1 MNRIKWEWALYQCRR
16 AASKGYLV
24 AKKNLDGVKMDIN
37 QVSTDLT
44 QSMANL
50 DNGRVRT
57 ADVIGQLQK
66 QLKQVIVELY
76 ALQERS
82 RDLLEEK
89 RAQSDKFSIALFGR
103 TMAGKST
110 LMEILTNGDGLSI
123 GKGGQRTTRDVRSYD
138 WEGLRVTDV
147 PGIAAFEGEE
157 DEKLAFEAAAQSDLV
172 LFLITDDAPQNEEAE
187 CFARVRRLGK
197 PILGICNVK
206 AALNDEDDVRLFL
219 SKNWFHR
226 DHRRLGE
233 IVEQF
238 HEFAKKY
245 SPGARIYFV
254 YTHLRSKFLSQQPEY
269 RSQQDELG
277 HASLFAQV
285 EKQIISVVKGRGK
298 FLRWKSYID
307 SAVTPVLDFSDKML
321 DFSAENSSSGRV
333 YIDKHRQFK
342 SWAEGFRENSKE
354 RINSFISKE
363 INLLRAKIPEF
374 AEDNYDKSD
383 AGARW
388 DRLVKEQGIERK
400 EKKLATGLQK
410 ECKEKL
416 SEIARQLDVELELVG
431 KLAGDRRISMDAIFD
446 SKRAWNWGTLLLSSG
461 LAIAALFTTAG
472 TGTLAVLI
480 GTLRGGLSW
489 VFDDGQEKASRQR
502 EDIEKKLNRD
512 VNKIERKLRK
522 EFNNWFRN
530 LWEKQVAVLLWSFSP
545 VISSLFDLA
554 DAQRNLA
561 WKLNKQQ
568 KSLHRA
574 LINEALGQLGCSD
587 NEVDVLDIA
596 RVPGLAVMLL
606 IEPNTTFPMDVRKK
620 LEEMLGEKVWFVINT
635 RDQASILAQAI
646 GRDCDR
652 NKVSIERDIQ
662 VAHVPVGDLDA
673 VGISRIRLAQQL
685 TELHVM
691 K

>member
-1 MNRIKWEWALYQCRR
+1 MNQIKWKWALYQCRR

-110 LMEILTNGDGLSI
+110 LMEILTHGDGSSI
-123 GKGGQRTTRDVRSYD
+123 GKAGQRTTRDVRSYD
-138 WEGLRVTDV
+138 WEGLKITDV

-157 DEKLAFEAAAQSDLV
+157 DEELAFEAAAQSDLV
-172 LFLITDDAPQNEEAE
+172 LFLITDDAPQNAEAE

-197 PILGICNVK
+197 PILGVCNVQ

-219 SKNWFHR
+219 RKNWFHR
-226 DHRRLGE
+226 DRKRLGE

-245 SPGARIYFV
+245 SPGTQIYFV

-269 RSQQDELG
+269 RSQQDKLG
-277 HASLFAQV
+277 HASRFAQV
-285 EKQIISVVKGRGK
+285 EKQIISVVMGRGK

-333 YIDKHRQFK
+333 YNDKHRQFK
-342 SWAEGFRENSKE
+342 SWSEGFRENSKE

-363 INLLRAKIPEF
+363 MNSLRAKIPEF
-374 AEDNYDKSD
+374 VEDNYDKSN
-383 AGARW
+383 AGVQW
-388 DRLVKEQGIERK
+388 DSLVSRQGIERK
-400 EKKLATGLQK
+400 AEGLATELQK
-410 ECKEKL
+410 EWKEKL
-416 SEIARQLDVELELVG
+416 PEIARQLDKELKHVG
-431 KLAGDRRISMDAIFD
+431 RLAGDRRISMDAIFD
-446 SKRAWNWGTLLLSSG
+446 SKRAWNWGARLLSGG
-461 LAIAALFTTAG
+461 LVIASFFTTAG
-472 TGTLAVLI
+472 TGILAILI
-480 GTLRGGLSW
+480 GMGGEAFSV
-489 VFDDGQEKASRQR
+489 VFDGRQEKANRQR
-502 EDIEKKLNRD
+502 DDLKKKLNRD
-512 VNKIERKLRK
+512 VKKIERKLRR
-522 EFNNWFRN
+522 ELNNLFRD
-530 LWEKQVAVLLWSFSP
+530 LWEKQVAVLLRSFPP

-574 LINEALGQLGCSD
+574 LINEALEQLGCSD
-587 NEVDVLDIA
+587 NAVAVLDIA

-635 RDQASILAQAI
+635 RNQASILAQAI

-652 NKVSIERDIQ
+652 GRVSIERKIQ

>member
-1 MNRIKWEWALYQCRR
+1 MNQIKWKWALYQCRR

-44 QSMANL
+44 QSMTNL

-103 TMAGKST
+103 TMSGKST
-110 LMEILTNGDGLSI
+110 LMEILTHGDGSSI

-138 WEGLRVTDV
+138 WEGLKVTDV
-147 PGIAAFEGEE
+147 PGIAAFEGRE
-157 DEKLAFEAAAQSDLV
+157 DEELAFEAAAQSDLV

-219 SKNWFHR
+219 RKNWFHR

-245 SPGARIYFV
+245 SPGTRIYFV
-254 YTHLRSKFLSQQPEY
+254 YTHLRSKFLSQQSEH
-269 RSQQDELG
+269 RSQQSELG
-277 HASLFAQV
+277 HASRFAQV
-285 EKQIISVVKGRGK
+285 EKQIISVVIGRGK
-298 FLRWKSYID
+298 FLRWKSFID
-307 SAVTPVLDFSDKML
+307 SAVAPVLDFSDKML

-363 INLLRAKIPEF
+363 MNLLRTKIPEF

-400 EKKLATGLQK
+400 AEKLATELQK
-410 ECKEKL
+410 EWKEKL
-416 SEIARQLDVELELVG
+416 REIARQLDEEPKHVG
-431 KLAGDRRISMDAIFD
+431 KLAGDRRISMDTIFD

-472 TGTLAVLI
+472 TGILAGLI
-480 GTLRGGLSW
+480 GAGGWLFSL
-489 VFDDGQEKASRQR
+489 VFDDRQEKASRQR
-502 EDIEKKLNRD
+502 EDLKKKLNRD
-512 VNKIERKLRK
+512 VNKIERKLRR
-522 EFNNWFRN
+522 EFNNLFRN
-530 LWEKQVAVLLWSFSP
+530 LWEKQVVVLLRSFPP

-574 LINEALGQLGCSD
+574 LINEALEQLGCSD
-587 NEVDVLDIA
+587 NAVAVLDIA

-635 RDQASILAQAI
+635 RNQASILAQAI

-652 NKVSIERDIQ
+652 SKVSIERDIQ

>member
-1 MNRIKWEWALYQCRR
+1 MNQIKWKWALYQCRR

-44 QSMANL
+44 QSMTNL

-138 WEGLRVTDV
+138 WEGLKVTDV
-147 PGIAAFEGEE
+147 PGIAAFEGRE
-157 DEKLAFEAAAQSDLV
+157 DEELAFEAAAQSDLV

-219 SKNWFHR
+219 RKNWFHR

-245 SPGARIYFV
+245 SPGTRIYFV
-254 YTHLRSKFLSQQPEY
+254 YTHLRSKFLSQQSEH

-277 HASLFAQV
+277 HASRFAQV
-285 EKQIISVVKGRGK
+285 EKQIISVVIGRGK
-298 FLRWKSYID
+298 FLRWKSFID
-307 SAVTPVLDFSDKML
+307 SAVAPVLDFSDKML

-363 INLLRAKIPEF
+363 MNLLRTKIPEF

-400 EKKLATGLQK
+400 AEKLATGLQK
-410 ECKEKL
+410 RNGKKNCERSHGNLMKNRSMSESLLGIAGLVWILSLIQKEL
-416 SEIARQLDVELELVG
+416 GIGVLYYFSY
-431 KLAGDRRISMDAIFD
+431 
-446 SKRAWNWGTLLLSSG
+446 
-461 LAIAALFTTAG
+461 
-472 TGTLAVLI
+472 LAVL
-480 GTLRGGLSW
+480 LLPL
-489 VFDDGQEKASRQR
+489 FLPQ
-502 EDIEKKLNRD
+502 
-512 VNKIERKLRK
+512 
-522 EFNNWFRN
+522 
-530 LWEKQVAVLLWSFSP
+530 QV
-545 VISSLFDLA
+545 
-554 DAQRNLA
+554 
-561 WKLNKQQ
+561 
-568 KSLHRA
+568 
-574 LINEALGQLGCSD
+574 LGYWQD
-587 NEVDVLDIA
+587 
-596 RVPGLAVMLL
+596 
-606 IEPNTTFPMDVRKK
+606 
-620 LEEMLGEKVWFVINT
+620 
-635 RDQASILAQAI
+635 
-646 GRDCDR
+646 
-652 NKVSIERDIQ
+652 
-662 VAHVPVGDLDA
+662 
-673 VGISRIRLAQQL
+673 
-685 TELHVM
+685 
-691 K
+691 

>member
-1 MNRIKWEWALYQCRR
+1 MNRIKWKWALYQCRR

-76 ALQERS
+76 ALQEKS

-110 LMEILTNGDGLSI
+110 LMEILTHGDGSSI

-138 WEGLRVTDV
+138 WEGLKITDV

-157 DEKLAFEAAAQSDLV
+157 DEELAFEAAAQSDLV
-172 LFLITDDAPQNEEAE
+172 LFLITADAPQNAEAE

-197 PILGICNVK
+197 PILGVCNVQ

-219 SKNWFHR
+219 RKNWFHR
-226 DHRRLGE
+226 DRKRLGE

-245 SPGARIYFV
+245 SPGTQVYFV

-277 HASLFAQV
+277 HASRFAQV
-285 EKQIISVVKGRGK
+285 EKQIISVVIGRGK

-363 INLLRAKIPEF
+363 MNLLRTKIPEF

-400 EKKLATGLQK
+400 RDKLTTEIQK
-410 ECKEKL
+410 EWKQKL
-416 SEIARQLDVELELVG
+416 PEIARQLDEELKHVG
-431 KLAGDRRISMDAIFD
+431 KLAGDRRISMDTIFD

-461 LAIAALFTTAG
+461 LAIASLFTTAG
-472 TGTLAVLI
+472 TGILAVLI
-480 GTLRGGLSW
+480 GMGGSVLSPFKDRREKEIIQRGDL
-489 VFDDGQEKASRQR
+489 K
-502 EDIEKKLNRD
+502 KKLNRD
-512 VNKIERKLRK
+512 VKKIERKLRR
-522 EFNNWFRN
+522 EFNNLFRN
-530 LWEKQVAVLLWSFSP
+530 LWEKQVVVLLRSFPP

-574 LINEALGQLGCSD
+574 LINEALEQLGCSD
-587 NEVDVLDIA
+587 NAVAVLDIA

-606 IEPNTTFPMDVRKK
+606 IEPNITFPMDVRKK

-635 RDQASILAQAI
+635 RNQASILAQAI

-652 NKVSIERDIQ
+652 SRVSIEREIQ
-662 VAHVPVGDLDA
+662 VAHVPMGDLDA